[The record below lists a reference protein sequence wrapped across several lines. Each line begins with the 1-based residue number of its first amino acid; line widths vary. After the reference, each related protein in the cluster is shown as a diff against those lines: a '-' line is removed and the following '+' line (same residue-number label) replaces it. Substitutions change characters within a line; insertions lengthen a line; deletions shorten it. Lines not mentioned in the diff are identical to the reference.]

1 MLNAF
6 RSKRMKRRRL
16 LIWNPKNITN
26 KMLAANNAIEA
37 TVYTTIPIMRIILLC
52 FRRRHN
58 SDVTITTPE
67 RSPDNI
73 PKPVTDK

>member
-1 MLNAF
+1 MLKTL
-6 RSKRMKRRRL
+6 RSKRMKIRRL
-16 LIWNPKNITN
+16 KIWNPKNNTN
-26 KMLAANNAIEA
+26 KMLPTNNAIEA
-37 TVYTTIPIMRIILLC
+37 IINTTIPIMRIILLC